1 MGLDVKILFPENNID
16 DLDLLL
22 KKLSKQSLMKPF
34 DNILLQFIEELSN
47 EILLDKNMRQF
58 PDLMTAAHWMRKEQL
73 LKLKE
78 EFEKLSIGRLLFPKG
93 LVLHFAP
100 SNVDTIF
107 IYSWILS
114 LSVGNANIIRLSQQ
128 NNEIVS
134 VFFDILQ
141 KVINENEKKFS
152 VVADRLLVVTY
163 EHVAEIT
170 KKLSRY
176 CNVRVI
182 WGGDQ
187 TIKNIRCIPLPARG
201 DEIVFADR
209 FSAAVVNG
217 DHILKISAVELEKL
231 VELFY
236 QDAFLFNQK
245 ACSSPKII
253 FWIGDDDVI
262 ARAKQRFWQAFQIY
276 IKTKDLWKGV
286 ETAVAMQRL
295 TSAFKYAALDKIDK
309 ISGDFFELPIRL
321 QVKKFDNDVR
331 QSHVGGGL
339 FLESARKNLND
350 LVVDFNIKDQTL
362 TTCGFT
368 KSELIEFAKR
378 LPSRSLDRIV
388 PFGEALKFS
397 YIWDGYNL
405 LQSFTRELTVNL

>member
-1 MGLDVKILFPENNID
+1 MVLGMKILFTENDND
-16 DLDLLL
+16 DLDVLL

-34 DNILLQFIEELSN
+34 DDILLQFIEELSN
-47 EILLDKNMRQF
+47 KILLDKNMRRF
-58 PDLMTAAHWMRKEQL
+58 PDLMAAAHWMRKEQL
-73 LKLKE
+73 LKLKK
-78 EFEKLSIGRLLFPKG
+78 EFKKLSTGRLLFPKG

-114 LSVGNANIIRLSQQ
+114 LLVGNANIIRLSQQ
-128 NNEIVS
+128 NNEIVN
-134 VFFDILQ
+134 VFFNILRNI
-141 KVINENEKKFS
+141 INENKKKFS
-152 VVADRLLVVTY
+152 VIADRLLVVTY
-163 EHVAEIT
+163 GHDFEIT
-170 KKLSRY
+170 KKLSKY

-187 TIKNIRCIPLPARG
+187 TIKNIRCVPLPARG

-236 QDAFLFNQK
+236 QDAFLFNQR
-245 ACSSPKII
+245 ACSSPKIV

-262 ARAKQRFWQAFQIY
+262 ARAKQRFWQTLQTY

-286 ETAVAMQRL
+286 EAAVAMQRL

-321 QVKKFDNDVR
+321 QVKNFDNDVR
-331 QSHVGGGL
+331 QSHTGGGL
-339 FLESARKNLND
+339 FLERTHENLNN
-350 LVVDFNIKDQTL
+350 LAEDFNIRDQTL
-362 TTCGFT
+362 TICGFT
-368 KSELIEFAKR
+368 KSELIEFAQR

-397 YIWDGYNL
+397 HIWDGYNL
-405 LQSFTRELTVNL
+405 LQSFTRELVVNL